1 MDEKGCSSRNTR
13 QQFVLQMSE
22 GGSHRPGP
30 AAASTGLWLWGSR
43 HAAAASPR
51 SPRRLSPAEFLAS
64 GQRICIN
71 LDGLMWGDH
80 QLDFP
85 CGSES
90 QLGLRGLPL
99 AAQPGARWRVMACG
113 GSGADVPH
121 CARTQK
127 RAGMDVFFLIPPF
140 CFHFPSVLSPSQL
153 IPAALFIYLFRF
165 VVVKAAKLLTVFS
178 MRMLLPCAL
187 QIS

>member
-1 MDEKGCSSRNTR
+1 
-13 QQFVLQMSE
+13 MSE

-30 AAASTGLWLWGSR
+30 AAVGAGLWLWGSW
-43 HAAAASPR
+43 HAAAASHR
-51 SPRRLSPAEFLAS
+51 SPRRHSPAEFLAN
-64 GQRICIN
+64 GPRICIN

-85 CGSES
+85 CGFGS

-127 RAGMDVFFLIPPF
+127 RAGLDVFFSYPPF
-140 CFHFPSVLSPSQL
+140 CFHFPSVPSPSQL
-153 IPAALFIYLFRF
+153 IPAALFIYLFCF
-165 VVVKAAKLLTVFS
+165 VVGRAVNLLTVFS
-178 MRMLLPCAL
+178 MQMLLPCAT
-187 QIS
+187 QVS